1 MPKQYTSAI
10 EENIF
15 MARVC
20 EQTQRFSDM
29 LEYLTFVL
37 AEKGSELSV
46 DERNLF
52 SVACKNLLAANRT
65 AWRTVVALLPN
76 PKYQRYVKSLKEY
89 KELAKKNIVD
99 DSQRVIDLVK
109 QQVL

>member
-1 MPKQYTSAI
+1 MQKIELRKQPTSAI

-20 EQTQRFSDM
+20 EQTECFHDM
-29 LEYLTFVL
+29 LDYLTNVL

-52 SVACKNLLAANRT
+52 SIACKNILA
-65 AWRTVVALLPN
+65 
-76 PKYQRYVKSLKEY
+76 
-89 KELAKKNIVD
+89 
-99 DSQRVIDLVK
+99 
-109 QQVL
+109 